1 MAKQRSESENWPSA
15 IIDQRNRLASH
26 EFPESISM
34 PPGTIVPLAK
44 EGSPADLAFQRN
56 RLASQIAEIDEKLT
70 AGKEPEFK
78 RITAD
83 VESANSIFGTSWA
96 LVDQSA
102 PVPVSMRKCSACH
115 EAGHN
120 KTNCPTTKAATA

>member
-15 IIDQRNRLASH
+15 IIDPRQQDGA
-26 EFPESISM
+26 ESISM
-34 PPGTIVPLAK
+34 PPGTTGPIVK

-56 RLASQIAEIDEKLT
+56 RLAFKIAEIDEKLT
-70 AGKEPEFK
+70 AGKEPHFK

-102 PVPVSMRKCSACH
+102 PMPVSTRKCSACH
-115 EAGHN
+115 ESGHN
-120 KTNCPTTKAATA
+120 KKNCPTTKAATA